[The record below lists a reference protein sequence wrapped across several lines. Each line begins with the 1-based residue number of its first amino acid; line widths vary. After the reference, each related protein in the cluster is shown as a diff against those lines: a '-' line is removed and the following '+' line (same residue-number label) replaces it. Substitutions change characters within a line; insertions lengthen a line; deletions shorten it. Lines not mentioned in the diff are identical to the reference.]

1 MIQSALTIIHELLCA
16 ALFYTVFYRAVRT
29 SKRVRPDI
37 RLAFFGLGLVACAG
51 MAAPFA
57 LGFQPDPFELILL
70 AAIVAVQFFTAHHWA
85 NDCPRHF
92 YKPGQEPERR
102 RGVRHAGH
110 A

>member
-1 MIQSALTIIHELLCA
+1 MSHLALIVIHELLCA

-37 RLAFFGLGLVACAG
+37 RLAFFGLGFVACLG

-57 LGFQPDPFELILL
+57 FGFQPDLFELFLL
-70 AAIVAVQFFTAHHWA
+70 GAIVVVQFSTAHHWA
-85 NDCPRHF
+85 HECPRHF
-92 YKPGQEPERR
+92 YKPGQAPERR